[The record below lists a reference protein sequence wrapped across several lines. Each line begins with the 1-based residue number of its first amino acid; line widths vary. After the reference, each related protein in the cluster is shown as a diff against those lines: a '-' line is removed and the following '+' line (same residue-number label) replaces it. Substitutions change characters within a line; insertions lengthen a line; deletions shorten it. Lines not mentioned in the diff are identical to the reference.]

1 MQDTTVEKASALAS
15 HKSRY
20 LKISKSLS
28 GSDKSVVDGSCS
40 FFLLV
45 WEGFAWVG
53 GGMLNWASKAER
65 PHRGERNKIICKPF
79 FPGIQFLGSNQL
91 HLWGLH
97 DPYFHLI
104 PPASM
109 SERVKITLF
118 VKEIKMLKQVFFYFR
133 WVFTPSMLNMREHIA
148 KNHLKTISSLEIL
161 FSLHFWIN
169 EEQVNFNVEIF
180 RHTGL
185 IKNWPS
191 SSKKRCY

>member
-1 MQDTTVEKASALAS
+1 MGAAVFF
-15 HKSRY
+15 
-20 LKISKSLS
+20 SLS
-28 GSDKSVVDGSCS
+28 ERVLLGWVEGCWTGPARQSGHTGGRETRS
-40 FFLLV
+40 FVNLSFLA
-45 WEGFAWVG
+45 FNSWVQT
-53 GGMLNWASKAER
+53 SFTCEVYEI
-65 PHRGERNKIICKPF
+65 H
-79 FPGIQFLGSNQL
+79 
-91 HLWGLH
+91 
-97 DPYFHLI
+97 I

-161 FSLHFWIN
+161 FSLYFWIN

-191 SSKKRCY
+191 SSKKHCY